1 MKMLLASLLLGASL
15 AHAGTTQTVLDVTI
29 VGTTRADQVDASFQ
43 MDETTGAGFAH
54 VTVTQQFYSP
64 YNWPN
69 GGGYGGGY
77 THCSPYGGCIP
88 APMPQPIPEYRV
100 VFEKTVAIQGLS
112 LHGDAIVFAGANGD
126 VDCGM
131 MGYTRVFHRRAI
143 FLSGN
148 CSLTTSMNNG
158 QLMVNFNAK

>member
-15 AHAGTTQTVLDVTI
+15 AHAGTTQTVLDVTV
-29 VGTTRADQVDASFQ
+29 VGTSRADAVDASFQ
-43 MDETTGAGFAH
+43 MDETTGMGYAH
-54 VTVTQQFYSP
+54 VTITQEIYSP

-77 THCSPYGGCIP
+77 NCTPYGGCFP
-88 APMPQPIPEYRV
+88 APMPRPMPEMRV
-100 VFEKTVAIQGLS
+100 VYDKTVAVQGLS
-112 LHGDAIVFAGANGD
+112 LHGDSMIFAGTNGD
-126 VDCGM
+126 VDCGT

-158 QLMVNFNAK
+158 ELIVNFNAK